1 MQCSSFGSIFL
12 IFDSLGVKPETS
24 TIELEDSYVNDKDLT
39 LPLFY
44 LVFLL
49 LGSLGIKPGASTIT
63 MEDSYANGKGSI
75 FLSGLILWQSWDKS

>member
-1 MQCSSFGSIFL
+1 M
-12 IFDSLGVKPETS
+12 VKPEAS
-24 TIELEDSYVNDKDLT
+24 TIDMEDSYVDDKDLT
-39 LPLFY
+39 IPLFY

-75 FLSGLILWQSWDKS
+75 FLSGLILWQSWG